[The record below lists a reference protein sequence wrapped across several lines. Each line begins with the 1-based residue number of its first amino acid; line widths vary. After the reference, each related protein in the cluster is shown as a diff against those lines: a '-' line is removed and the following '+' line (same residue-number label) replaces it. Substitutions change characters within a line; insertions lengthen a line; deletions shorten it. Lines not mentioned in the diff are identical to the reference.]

1 MERLLEMTQKVCDQ
15 VEIFALN
22 YVSKVVSFENGKLHD
37 IDTNLQSG
45 LSLRIIKNG
54 KLGFAYTRNL
64 LDREEF
70 LQNALESV
78 QGGVEADYEFPLTTD
93 VVQLDTYDASVE
105 SLSGTTMVEECGRV
119 CDRLTSN
126 TNGEIMATAYSSL
139 GTMHLLNS
147 TGTNLSSRFSEAG
160 VYGHAIYPGS
170 GNGIGRVHA
179 CKAFEPMPDALLD
192 EIVLF
197 YTQSAREAVPQ
208 AGRMKVLFMPHSIYT
223 LTWRIESGT
232 NAKSV
237 YEKVSPVA
245 EKVGEQIFDP
255 KLTLVS
261 DPLND
266 KHPDAR
272 AFDDEG
278 TPCSTFPL
286 VKNGVLQGF
295 YYDLNYAKKLNAA
308 STGHGFKAQQWGGDV
323 FALTPNPALM
333 HLTIKPGE
341 TSFADMVKSMEKGLI
356 VEGALGAHS
365 GNIPNGDYSIGADPA
380 LYVENGE
387 IVGRAKDVMVAGNI
401 YDTLKHVIA
410 LEDTLHL
417 GGDGW
422 FPAILCDNVSVSAK
436 G

>member
-1 MERLLEMTQKVCDQ
+1 MEQLLEMASKVCDQ
-15 VEIFALN
+15 AEIFGLDFSSNVA
-22 YVSKVVSFENGKLHD
+22 SFKNAKLHD
-37 IDTNLQSG
+37 MDTNMQSG
-45 LSLRIIKNG
+45 LSLRIIKDA

-78 QGGVEADYEFPLTTD
+78 IGGVEAEYEFPLTTD
-93 VVQLDTYDASVE
+93 VAKLDTYDASIE
-105 SLSGTTMVEECGRV
+105 SLNSITMVEECARV
-119 CDRLTSN
+119 CDRLSSN
-126 TNGEIMATAYSSL
+126 TNGEIMATAYSSF
-139 GTMHLLNS
+139 GTVRLLNS
-147 TGTNLSSRFSEAG
+147 VGTDLSSRFSETG
-160 VYGHAIYPGS
+160 VHGYAIYPGS

-192 EIVLF
+192 EIIFL

-208 AGRMKVLFMPHSIYT
+208 TGRMKVLFMPHSIYT
-223 LTWRIESGT
+223 LAWRIKSGA

-237 YEKVSPVA
+237 YENVSPIA

-286 VKNGVLQGF
+286 VKNGVLLSF
-295 YYDLNYAKKLNAA
+295 YYDLSYAKKMNVA
-308 STGHGFKAQQWGGDV
+308 STGHGFKSGGDV
-323 FALTPNPALM
+323 FSLMPNPVLT
-333 HLTIKPGE
+333 HLTIKPGD
-341 TSFADMVKSMEKGLI
+341 TSFADLVKSMDKGLI

-401 YDTLKHVIA
+401 YDTLKHVVAI
-410 LEDTLHL
+410 EDTLHL
-417 GGDGW
+417 GGGGW